1 MNNAMIFQD
10 YHWDTLAPI
19 MISLLGSFKL
29 TSYNKLAPI
38 SNGSKFES
46 LLVCLALDQQRCVSR
61 SQLLEQLWPASDLA
75 LAGQSLNS
83 LIYQLNKLTKQFSK
97 PINLINHEGG
107 YYSLNRSEHVG
118 IDIDYFDTWRAE
130 GARLFDQGEDERG
143 IAYYERALAL
153 YQGDL
158 SGDESNIQTVIER
171 ERLRAAFLDLLASLA
186 DSAYS
191 HDNSTNA
198 LAYIHRLLRHEPC
211 REDAHRLAMCCY
223 VRLGK
228 RSQALRQYQFCCQL
242 LAVEF
247 DAKQEA
253 ATETL
258 FHQIRLD
265 PASI

>member
-10 YHWDTLAPI
+10 HHWDTLAPV

-29 TSYNKLAPI
+29 TLYDKLAPI

-107 YYSLNRSEHVG
+107 YYSLNRSENVG
-118 IDIDYFDTWRAE
+118 IDIDYFDAWRAE
-130 GARLFDQGEDERG
+130 GACLFDQGEDERG
-143 IAYYERALAL
+143 IVYYERALAL

-191 HDNSTNA
+191 HDNPTKA
-198 LAYIHRLLRHEPC
+198 LSYIHRLLRHEPC

-223 VRLGK
+223 VHLGN

-242 LAVEF
+242 LAAEF
-247 DAKQEA
+247 DAKPEA

-258 FHQIRLD
+258 FDQIRLD

>member
-1 MNNAMIFQD
+1 MIFQD
-10 YHWDTLAPI
+10 YPSDTLAPV

-29 TSYNKLAPI
+29 TLYNKLAPI

-61 SQLLEQLWPASDLA
+61 SQLLEQLWPESDLA

-83 LIYQLNKLTKQFSK
+83 LIYQLNKLTKEFSK
-97 PINLINHEGG
+97 QTHLIGHEGG
-107 YYSLNRSEHVG
+107 YYYLNRSENVG

-130 GARLFDQGEDERG
+130 GARLFDQGQAEQG

-158 SGDESNIQTVIER
+158 SGGESNIQTVIER

-186 DSAYS
+186 DAAYS
-191 HDNSTNA
+191 HDNPTKA
-198 LAYIHRLLRHEPC
+198 LAYIHPLLMHEPC

-223 VRLGK
+223 VHLGK
-228 RSQALRQYQFCCQL
+228 RSQALRQYQLCCQI
-242 LAVEF
+242 LATEF
-247 DAKQEA
+247 DAEPEA